1 MTENQAK
8 LRIFY
13 AASGPGDLVESHRR
27 WKRHEHNPTEVSITF
42 SSQIQNFCARTGAQ
56 CYMLSTHSRR
66 EIVTDGNFTIEHRPK
81 PVRHGMRFHLA
92 EIGYGLGLL
101 ATALK
106 FRASFALLDS
116 GCTHFFV
123 MALFRLFGIRVVPIL
138 HNTLWPSGFPPT
150 RLIPRLVLR
159 LDAFFWKRVPTAAIA
174 VSPECERQIFA
185 VAGQVRYPIFQ
196 IRAQFRPEYFAGI
209 PPPPPHERRPFRV
222 MFIGRV
228 ERSKGVFDLLEI
240 ARRLE
245 DSHPGLVRWEI
256 CGRGSD
262 FDELVERHRQ
272 LGLGD
277 TVNLRGWTS
286 LDDLVNVYGA
296 SHASIVPTRSAF
308 TEGLA
313 MTAAEAILAGRP
325 LVTNPVVPALEL
337 LRPACVEA
345 KTDDAGSHMQA
356 VLRLATD
363 GDLYRRLCA
372 ACAGLQAQFYDDRRF
387 GLASVLDRVIAGT
400 AGRQRP

>member
-1 MTENQAK
+1 MDKYQK
-8 LRIFY
+8 KQRIFY

-27 WKRHEHNPTEVSITF
+27 WKRREHNPTEVSITF
-42 SSQIQNFCARTGAQ
+42 SSQIQDFCARLGAE

-66 EIVTDGNFTIEHRPK
+66 EIVADGDFTIEHRPK
-81 PVRHGMRFHLA
+81 PARHGLRFHLA
-92 EIGYGLGLL
+92 EVAYGLGLL

-106 FRASFALLDS
+106 FRARFALLDS

-123 MALFRLFGIRVVPIL
+123 IALFRLFGIRVIPIL

-150 RLIPRLVLR
+150 RPVPRLVLWF
-159 LDAFFWKRVPTAAIA
+159 DTFFWKWIPSAAIA
-174 VSPECERQIFA
+174 VSPECERQVIA
-185 VAGQVRYPIFQ
+185 IAGRVCYPIRQ
-196 IRAQFRPEYFAGI
+196 IRAQFRPEYFTNI
-209 PPPPPHERRPFRV
+209 PPPPPHDRRPFRV

-228 ERSKGVFDLLEI
+228 ERIKGVFDLLEM
-240 ARRLE
+240 ARRIE

-256 CGRGSD
+256 CGRGKD
-262 FDELVERHRQ
+262 FEELVKRHQQ

-286 LDDLVNVYGA
+286 LDDLIKVYGA
-296 SHASIVPTRSAF
+296 SHACIVPTRSSF

-313 MTAAEAILAGRP
+313 MTAAEAILSGRP

-337 LRPACVEA
+337 LRSACVEA
-345 KTDDAGSHMQA
+345 KTDDPESHMQA

-363 GDLYRRLCA
+363 GDLYRRLCV
-372 ACAGLQAQFYDDRRF
+372 ACAGLHAQFYDSRRY
-387 GLASVLDRVIAGT
+387 GLTSVLQTVLDEID
-400 AGRQRP
+400 GRPGR